1 MILCAGFSRRRRVD
15 GERVHALPELARKCV
30 VHHAV
35 TLEPGLSAEGVG
47 YDMHPEMGLSPRA
60 MSGMAF
66 VLVGFIHHIEARG
79 LESFSQL
86 LDDLIANCHGVV
98 PQPPTFGGRSRLG
111 YV

>member
-1 MILCAGFSRRRRVD
+1 
-15 GERVHALPELARKCV
+15 
-30 VHHAV
+30 
-35 TLEPGLSAEGVG
+35 
-47 YDMHPEMGLSPRA
+47 